1 MMQKIQK
8 SDTSDTLTDTL
19 PAIDLKDCSS
29 IYMRVCNHQGVRGVT
44 SVSIYEG

>member
-1 MMQKIQK
+1 MMQKLQK

-19 PAIDLKDCSS
+19 PMIDLKDYSS
-29 IYMRVCNHQGVRGVT
+29 IYMCVDNRQGVRGVT